1 MSATTMTNSAMSDQ
15 ERIKRLE
22 DLYMMQTAKI
32 DELTKIVT
40 ELRSAPPSSDPI
52 KATTKKPRTH
62 CKCGSTEHKN
72 ISHKDCPMNKLNNP
86 FAEASDEPKPAPK
99 KRGRPKKVDK
109 EVVSTSEENPIDEML
124 SNLTLNETDSQ
135 ETVINEDAFPS
146 PNSEPE
152 AKKQTRDEQ
161 MMDLFGEPE
170 SPIDDL
176 AKEVAELEE
185 DKEKAKEIEKAA
197 QKAEAKRLK
206 EIEKAEAKRLKE
218 EAKEIEKA
226 AKKAEAKRLKEEA
239 KEIERAEK
247 AAKKAEAKRLK
258 EETAEI
264 EKAQKAKEKAQKAA
278 TIAEKEERDEAD
290 KKKVA
295 EQLDTI
301 TKILQ
306 HPEEKPDSK
315 MDVDKQFE
323 ELMGS
328 DDEEEAVLSD
338 LDLESDDEDVDM
350 NQTKAETLD

>member
-52 KATTKKPRTH
+52 KTTTKKPRTH

-124 SNLTLNETDSQ
+124 SKLTLNETDSQ

-170 SPIDDL
+170 SPTDDL

-185 DKEKAKEIEKAA
+185 DKEKAKEIEKA
-197 QKAEAKRLK
+197 QKAAKK
-206 EIEKAEAKRLKE
+206 EEAKRLKE
-218 EAKEIEKA
+218 EAK
-226 AKKAEAKRLKEEA
+226 
-239 KEIERAEK
+239 
-247 AAKKAEAKRLK
+247 
-258 EETAEI
+258 EI

-278 TIAEKEERDEAD
+278 TIAEKDEKDEAD

-306 HPEEKPDSK
+306 HPEEKPDTE
-315 MDVDKQFE
+315 MNVDKQFE

-338 LDLESDDEDVDM
+338 LELESDDEDVDM
-350 NQTKAETLD
+350 NQTRAEVLD

>member
-124 SNLTLNETDSQ
+124 SKLTLNETDSQ

-170 SPIDDL
+170 SPTDDL

-185 DKEKAKEIEKAA
+185 DKEKAKEIEKA
-197 QKAEAKRLK
+197 QKAAKK
-206 EIEKAEAKRLKE
+206 EEAKRLKE

-226 AKKAEAKRLKEEA
+226 QKAAKKEEAKRLKEEA
-239 KEIERAEK
+239 KEIEM
-247 AAKKAEAKRLK
+247 
-258 EETAEI
+258 
-264 EKAQKAKEKAQKAA
+264 AQKAKEKAQKAA
-278 TIAEKEERDEAD
+278 TIAEKDEKDEAD

-306 HPEEKPDSK
+306 HPEEKPDTE

-338 LDLESDDEDVDM
+338 LELESDDEDVDM
-350 NQTKAETLD
+350 NQTMAEVLD

>member
-52 KATTKKPRTH
+52 KATTKKLRTH

-124 SNLTLNETDSQ
+124 SKLTLNETDSQ

-152 AKKQTRDEQ
+152 AKKQTRDEK

-170 SPIDDL
+170 SPVDDL

-197 QKAEAKRLK
+197 QKAAR
-206 EIEKAEAKRLKE
+206 KAE
-218 EAKEIEKA
+218 EKA
-226 AKKAEAKRLKEEA
+226 AKAKAKELEKAE
-239 KEIERAEK
+239 
-247 AAKKAEAKRLK
+247 
-258 EETAEI
+258 
-264 EKAQKAKEKAQKAA
+264 KAKEKAQKAA
-278 TIAEKEERDEAD
+278 TIAEKDENDEAD

-306 HPEEKPDSK
+306 HPEEKPDTE
-315 MDVDKQFE
+315 MDVDKQFN

-338 LDLESDDEDVDM
+338 LELESDDEDVDM
-350 NQTKAETLD
+350 NQTKTEALD

>member
-52 KATTKKPRTH
+52 KATPKKPRTH

-72 ISHKDCPMNKLNNP
+72 ISHKDCPMNKLKNP
-86 FAEASDEPKPAPK
+86 FSEASDEPKPAPK

-152 AKKQTRDEQ
+152 AKKQTRDEK
-161 MMDLFGEPE
+161 MMDLFGDSEE
-170 SPIDDL
+170 TL
-176 AKEVAELEE
+176 NELLEE
-185 DKEKAKEIEKAA
+185 KTEDDREKAKELEKAEKAA
-197 QKAEAKRLK
+197 RKAE
-206 EIEKAEAKRLKE
+206 
-218 EAKEIEKA
+218 EKA
-226 AKKAEAKRLKEEA
+226 AKAKA
-239 KEIERAEK
+239 KELEKAEK
-247 AAKKAEAKRLK
+247 AAKKTE
-258 EETAEI
+258 
-264 EKAQKAKEKAQKAA
+264 EKADKAKEKAQKAA
-278 TIAEKEERDEAD
+278 TIAEKDEAD

-306 HPEEKPDSK
+306 HPEEKLDTE

-323 ELMGS
+323 ELIDS
-328 DDEEEAVLSD
+328 DDEEEAQYSE
-338 LDLESDDEDVDM
+338 LELETDDEDEDVDM
-350 NQTKAETLD
+350 NQTKSEILD

>member
-52 KATTKKPRTH
+52 KATPKKPRTH

-226 AKKAEAKRLKEEA
+226 AKKAEAKRLKEE
-239 KEIERAEK
+239 
-247 AAKKAEAKRLK
+247 
-258 EETAEI
+258 TAEI

-306 HPEEKPDSK
+306 HPEEKPDTE

-338 LDLESDDEDVDM
+338 LDLESDDEDEDVDM